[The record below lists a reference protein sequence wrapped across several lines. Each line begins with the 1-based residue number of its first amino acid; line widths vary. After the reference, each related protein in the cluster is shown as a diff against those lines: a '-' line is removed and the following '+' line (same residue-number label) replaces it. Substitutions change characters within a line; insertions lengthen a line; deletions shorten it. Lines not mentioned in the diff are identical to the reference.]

1 MTKAWGRTGCAA
13 FTIAAFLSACGG
25 GGEEAPGT
33 AATPPASTTVEGFW
47 TGKNST
53 GWDIAVA
60 ILETGETW
68 GVITS
73 GGVIYAAL
81 QGSTTSSGG
90 TLSGSVR
97 EFDLRNGSISSTTY
111 TGTYVAR
118 ARTDVRFP
126 SGDRFTGQYSTS
138 YDQPASLAA
147 VAGAYTGSGVIT
159 GAPVQALGVSIT
171 ATGTVTL
178 PASPGCSS
186 SGTLTPRASGKNIF
200 NLRMTFIGPNCA
212 LGNGATA
219 SGVAVYDNGALL
231 AMGLLPSQTAG
242 FIFTGRK

>member
-1 MTKAWGRTGCAA
+1 MDWVRR
-13 FTIAAFLSACGG
+13 FH
-25 GGEEAPGT
+25 
-33 AATPPASTTVEGFW
+33 
-47 TGKNST
+47 
-53 GWDIAVA
+53 D
-60 ILETGETW
+60 
-68 GVITS
+68 

-81 QGSTTSSGG
+81 QGNTKSSGS

-97 EFDLRNGSISSTTY
+97 EFDLRNGSIASTTY
-111 TGTYVAR
+111 
-118 ARTDVRFP
+118 
-126 SGDRFTGQYSTS
+126 
-138 YDQPASLAA
+138 
-147 VAGAYTGSGVIT
+147 
-159 GAPVQALGVSIT
+159 
-171 ATGTVTL
+171 TGTVTL
-178 PASPGCSS
+178 PASPGC